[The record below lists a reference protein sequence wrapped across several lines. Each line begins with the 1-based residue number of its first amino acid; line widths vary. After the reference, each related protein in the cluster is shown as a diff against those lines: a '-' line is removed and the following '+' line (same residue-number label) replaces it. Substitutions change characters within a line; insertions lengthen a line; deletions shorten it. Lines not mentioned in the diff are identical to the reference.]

1 MPLEDVIDLLAG
13 AHVLVQPSKTGRDG
27 DME

>member
-1 MPLEDVIDLLAG
+1 VVEQLIAHLADK
-13 AHVLVQPSKTGRDG
+13 HVLVQPSKTAANG